1 VQGIVNLN
9 WGAANTR
16 AWLLGLFVSLAVVC
30 NASAKT
36 TLNTSDPIWFFTTVA
51 NKMLLNTFGFGVT
64 NIPVYSNGVFVY
76 TPSVQRLLQLTAN
89 IYEASTTNFYPT
101 VFRPI
106 FEQDNLGNIFI
117 IGYTNLSSESGP
129 NTVSG
134 AGDAQ
139 LALPYDVANL
149 SSFPANTPI
158 ADANGYV
165 NVYDVPWII
174 GAKKG
179 FPNFNEFSMQ
189 DAVTITRLLQVTRPT
204 TNSLPNGTN
213 QAYLFGVTN
222 SLGFEFWNSYT
233 NAYINDP
240 VQVVV
245 NDQLF
250 MQMLLTNAGT
260 TTTMPVFGAPGFPDT
275 YPLYAATNVIA
286 WPGGSFVLPLTTNI
300 TVLPNSQYD
309 FTYKQFDNVA
319 YNQTPAFI
327 PISSP
332 LQLEQILLQ
341 ATNRLQAFMLDG
353 NHVIDYVNFSGPGS
367 TRNLNSEFQNTNSY
381 VSTDHGFIYT
391 NLIWSTLPDKSG
403 NQWGIDDQINIADY
417 YYQFV
422 DGTYWKDP
430 YVDQEIDGF
439 RRFMNPNNNTP
450 IFPEPGTPL
459 LYATNLSVQVPYSPT
474 VVTYEYDTFQAN
486 DPLVH
491 YLPSDLNYLGFDPN
505 ANSAVQSGVHQ
516 EPVNSINFPVLPD
529 LGSVNARYQPWG
541 VNPPAGVML
550 NGLPLSVL
558 YYDMNP
564 YNLEF
569 KDPLVGQSDNW
580 SFPTNKFPTVGWLG
594 RVHRG
599 TPWQTVYLK
608 ASNILNE
615 NSIGTNTWSIW
626 TGNFAN
632 PVDAV
637 NSVPVQDRLLFD
649 VFTTAPNDNATR
661 GQLSVNVAANP
672 NDPVTGLAAWSA
684 LFSGVVALTNTTPNT
699 TVMSASPTYHP
710 PITYSWLTINPAGPA
725 GMNSPLGQ
733 LVTNINYMR
742 TTFYTNTTSA
752 GGSFKH
758 VGDILSVPALTE
770 QSPFLNTS
778 SPQITNGIS
787 DEMYEWLPQQT
798 LSLLRVSSA
807 PRYVIYCYGQ
817 TLKPAPDG
825 VETGSTDF
833 GMVTNYQVVAE
844 TATRAVVQFRQVVVT
859 NSLVPLTL
867 QTNYSTSIE
876 QFNVL
881 PSY

>member
-367 TRNLNSEFQNTNSY
+367 TRNLNSEFQNTNAN
-381 VSTDHGFIYT
+381 VSLDPGFIYT

-450 IFPEPGTPL
+450 IFPELGTPL

-505 ANSAVQSGVHQ
+505 ANSAVQTGVHQ
-516 EPVNSINFPVLPD
+516 EPINSINFPILPD
-529 LGSVNARYQPWG
+529 LGYVNARYQPWG
-541 VNPPAGVML
+541 QTPPTGEQGITLATYDENPYNLAFKDPLISQSDDWNFPSG
-550 NGLPLSVL
+550 NGLPLTTL
-558 YYDMNP
+558 
-564 YNLEF
+564 
-569 KDPLVGQSDNW
+569 GQI
-580 SFPTNKFPTVGWLG
+580 
-594 RVHRG
+594 HRG

-608 ASNILNE
+608 ASDVLHDTVTQFGIPYLV
-615 NSIGTNTWSIW
+615 GTNTWSIW
-626 TGNFAN
+626 TGDFNVN
-632 PVDAV
+632 DA
-637 NSVPVQDRLLFD
+637 SL
-649 VFTTAPNDNATR
+649 TAPINDW
-661 GQLSVNVAANP
+661 QLVGLLVPLMNTNNPEQLVSVNNQNL
-672 NDPVTGLAAWSA
+672 NDWLNILNGLVVLSNSA
-684 LFSGVVALTNTTPNT
+684 PIVYSFSPPQFDCYIMSSNSPQALVVANAIAQTRTNQPGQ
-699 TVMSASPTYHP
+699 SFQS
-710 PITYSWLTINPAGPA
+710 
-725 GMNSPLGQ
+725 LG
-733 LVTNINYMR
+733 
-742 TTFYTNTTSA
+742 
-752 GGSFKH
+752 G
-758 VGDILSVPALTE
+758 ILQTPALTVD
-770 QSPFLNTS
+770 SPWLNTGAS
-778 SPQITNGIS
+778 NQLEYGIS
-787 DEMYEWLPQQT
+787 DEAYEAIPAQLLP
-798 LSLLRVSSA
+798 LLRPDSVGTIMQVNGGWNIQFSGSDGFAYALQISTNLVNWNTVS
-807 PRYVIYCYGQ
+807 
-817 TLKPAPDG
+817 
-825 VETGSTDF
+825 
-833 GMVTNYQVVAE
+833 TNCP
-844 TATRAVVQFRQVVVT
+844 VQGYFSVPISPML
-859 NSLVPLTL
+859 NS
-867 QTNYSTSIE
+867 SE
-876 QFNVL
+876 QFYRSVL
-881 PSY
+881 LP